1 MQRSVIVEHV
11 EGGDFALILVA
22 TRSDY
27 GRRDIVPMIFANKGC
42 GLFSV
47 APQLNQWVKAGLLF
61 VYDPPPDCRAE
72 LLKNAV
78 NEFVRQVSQ
87 HSYICERSRVGVV
100 ARAKARS
107 EEFDKP
113 PEGFELS
120 RVTEPAFAWLFEK
133 SDAAAQALRVLRY
146 LIQKNKIGEL
156 TQAQREAVGMKAITR
171 GESLKNVFS
180 PLKVWRQ

>member
-27 GRRDIVPMIFANKGC
+27 GRRDIVPMVFANKGC
-42 GLFSV
+42 GLFAV
-47 APQLNQWVKAGLLF
+47 APQLNQWVKAGLIF
-61 VYDPPPDCRAE
+61 VYDPPQDRREE

-78 NEFVRQVSQ
+78 NEFVRQVGMRSFVV
-87 HSYICERSRVGVV
+87 ERSRVGLV

-113 PEGFELS
+113 IEGFELS

-133 SDAAAQALRVLRY
+133 SDAAEQAVRVLRY
-146 LIQKNKIGEL
+146 LIAKNHIGAL
-156 TQAQREAVGMKAITR
+156 TQGEREAIGQKLMTNQRVHNTFGR
-171 GESLKNVFS
+171 
-180 PLKVWRQ
+180 